1 MSMTTSDNAHRL
13 RDVADATR
21 GADGLPHR
29 ECDTEQVELSGYE
42 REVIAKLR
50 DCPEDVREAV
60 LTLLDAIVD

>member
-1 MSMTTSDNAHRL
+1 MSTTSDNVSELH
-13 RDVADATR
+13 DVAGVTR
-21 GADGLPHR
+21 G
-29 ECDTEQVELSGYE
+29 TELVELSGYE